1 MAKVLTIP
9 MASIPDGSMWQVP
22 DRQMIG
28 EYLFWQQQQQ
38 QLPHQ
43 QLPETQPW
51 FPQNAPDA
59 HPAEASLWEVQ
70 DRQMAG
76 EYLFWQQQQ
85 QQQQHQQL
93 PETQPWFPENAPD
106 VTPAELALLQRL
118 NATETWWNSE
128 ASAAAVQQQPED
140 WTSMWWEGAR
150 SGMEIADSTE
160 KTVQEADPD
169 KGLAKQMTSAVQ
181 LFLAGEDEESEDEAF
196 PEPAPS
202 GEATSEAVPTQ
213 AMTIN
218 AQPFVPTALQA
229 SNDMQVPASTSRTEL
244 RLDEILPKANSPM
257 LPTSEGLNNFIGVL
271 QRRPLPPDLE
281 DNQTNLKKFEAAIA
295 KAVLNFYKKRMPP
308 TVKML
313 QKELR
318 ETNQLPEEWLNVLL
332 QVCAR
337 DASKVYYIQP
347 TMRGEQPTI
356 YLARPPLWFQGFLA
370 DEDDIKQQVAIESVS
385 GDQKRMMP
393 AVPLAPVGQVNAE
406 GHSMGNA
413 ETKETKR
420 KARSKNEDSRRR
432 SSEKVP
438 KPVGPTKTSP
448 LTPGVVDQPGQHLE
462 ARVAV
467 ARAVEASDKK
477 ADSDYSND
485 TNDKDEAFPAES
497 HVGNPDG
504 LDVSGLLEELMLA
517 SSFAHA
523 MMGPSARLPSPAL
536 KLLLARSGLTS
547 STEVLALN
555 PLDFRESKWKVECLC
570 RRKARTT
577 HTHTLR
583 LGTGSRQTLGAIDR
597 GWCNSMRGLGWDGM
611 WFKAAFAFHLRP
623 AQSFKRA
630 IANSQRCTVK
640 GIVCTVTACDVTRG
654 SQPSKVAQ

>member
-1 MAKVLTIP
+1 MDAFESVDYDHRRLRGYGHKTSVVL
-9 MASIPDGSMWQVP
+9 G
-22 DRQMIG
+22 
-28 EYLFWQQQQQ
+28 
-38 QLPHQ
+38 
-43 QLPETQPW
+43 
-51 FPQNAPDA
+51 QN
-59 HPAEASLWEVQ
+59 HKEA
-70 DRQMAG
+70 G
-76 EYLFWQQQQ
+76 K
-85 QQQQHQQL
+85 H
-93 PETQPWFPENAPD
+93 
-106 VTPAELALLQRL
+106 LLQTLILTFPDNKIVEDVRNALRL
-118 NATETWWNSE
+118 E
-128 ASAAAVQQQPED
+128 ARGNKHNKLTPSTMQSVCV
-140 WTSMWWEGAR
+140 R
-150 SGMEIADSTE
+150 SVVLESLG
-160 KTVQEADPD
+160 VPHEAEV
-169 KGLAKQMTSAVQ
+169 S
-181 LFLAGEDEESEDEAF
+181 ESESIQPLGE
-196 PEPAPS
+196 S
-202 GEATSEAVPTQ
+202 GGAK
-213 AMTIN
+213 
-218 AQPFVPTALQA
+218 
-229 SNDMQVPASTSRTEL
+229 
-244 RLDEILPKANSPM
+244 EIYWPKAR
-257 LPTSEGLNNFIGVL
+257 V
-271 QRRPLPPDLE
+271 
-281 DNQTNLKKFEAAIA
+281 
-295 KAVLNFYKKRMPP
+295 
-308 TVKML
+308 
-313 QKELR
+313 
-318 ETNQLPEEWLNVLL
+318 LPEEYITICGMRTWSAFTEKYCGSWQKKLL
-332 QVCAR
+332 EQLAVKHGVTGLKKS
-337 DASKVYYIQP
+337 DAIKEIV
-347 TMRGEQPTI
+347 TK
-356 YLARPPLWFQGFLA
+356 LAHKIHPSDHAFVDLLHQGTVPAADQLLLEGTVRA
-370 DEDDIKQQVAIESVS
+370 DEEPLPEGTVPSESEGTVPAADEQKGAVESIKGKPKEKEVNQISRRKMSHPTAFCISNEDDGALNRLSDS
-385 GDQKRMMP
+385 SRT
-393 AVPLAPVGQVNAE
+393 VGQVNAE

-536 KLLLARSGLTS
+536 KLLL
-547 STEVLALN
+547 
-555 PLDFRESKWKVECLC
+555 
-570 RRKARTT
+570 
-577 HTHTLR
+577 

>member
-1 MAKVLTIP
+1 
-9 MASIPDGSMWQVP
+9 MWQVP

-85 QQQQHQQL
+85 QQQHHQQL

-181 LFLAGEDEESEDEAF
+181 LFLAGEDEDRFSLLSRVLLFQHTEESEDEAF

-202 GEATSEAVPTQ
+202 GEATSEAIPTQ

-257 LPTSEGLNNFIGVL
+257 LPTSEGLNNFIG
-271 QRRPLPPDLE
+271 
-281 DNQTNLKKFEAAIA
+281 
-295 KAVLNFYKKRMPP
+295 KRMPP

-393 AVPLAPVGQVNAE
+393 AVPLAPA
-406 GHSMGNA
+406 
-413 ETKETKR
+413 
-420 KARSKNEDSRRR
+420 ARQSSR
-432 SSEKVP
+432 
-438 KPVGPTKTSP
+438 
-448 LTPGVVDQPGQHLE
+448 L
-462 ARVAV
+462 
-467 ARAVEASDKK
+467 
-477 ADSDYSND
+477 
-485 TNDKDEAFPAES
+485 
-497 HVGNPDG
+497 
-504 LDVSGLLEELMLA
+504 
-517 SSFAHA
+517 
-523 MMGPSARLPSPAL
+523 
-536 KLLLARSGLTS
+536 
-547 STEVLALN
+547 
-555 PLDFRESKWKVECLC
+555 
-570 RRKARTT
+570 
-577 HTHTLR
+577 
-583 LGTGSRQTLGAIDR
+583 
-597 GWCNSMRGLGWDGM
+597 
-611 WFKAAFAFHLRP
+611 
-623 AQSFKRA
+623 
-630 IANSQRCTVK
+630 
-640 GIVCTVTACDVTRG
+640 
-654 SQPSKVAQ
+654 